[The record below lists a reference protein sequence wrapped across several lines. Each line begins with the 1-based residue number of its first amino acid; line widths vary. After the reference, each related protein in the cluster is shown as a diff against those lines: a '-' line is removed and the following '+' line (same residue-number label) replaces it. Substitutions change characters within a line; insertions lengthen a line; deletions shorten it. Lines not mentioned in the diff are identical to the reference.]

1 MGQSLGQGLG
11 SKFGAI
17 VRSLGQSLRPE
28 SGSNEFRVRVWD
40 RVGHQSLEFGSKFG
54 ASVWSLGQSFAPESG
69 VWSEFGSEVG
79 ARVWRLGRSL
89 GQSLRPEFGAR
100 VWSLGS
106 ESESE
111 SRHPKP
117 NPEMVWVG
125 VWSRVLALGF
135 GPGFGTEFGAG
146 SKFGV
151 RVWGMGQSLGLA
163 RVGSQSLG
171 QSLGAQFD
179 SECGIK
185 LN

>member
-1 MGQSLGQGLG
+1 MGQSLGP
-11 SKFGAI
+11 
-17 VRSLGQSLRPE
+17 GQ
-28 SGSNEFRVRVWD
+28 
-40 RVGHQSLEFGSKFG
+40 
-54 ASVWSLGQSFAPESG
+54 
-69 VWSEFGSEVG
+69 
-79 ARVWRLGRSL
+79 RLG
-89 GQSLRPEFGAR
+89 PEFGAR

-117 NPEMVWVG
+117 HPEMG
-125 VWSRVLALGF
+125 LGRSLEPGFGSGF